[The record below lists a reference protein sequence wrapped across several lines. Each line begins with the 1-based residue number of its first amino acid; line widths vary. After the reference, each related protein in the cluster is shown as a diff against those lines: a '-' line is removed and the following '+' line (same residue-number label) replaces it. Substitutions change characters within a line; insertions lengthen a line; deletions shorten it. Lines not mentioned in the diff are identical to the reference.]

1 MFSILFDY
9 SLKSLLFIIPIYFG
23 YNFYQG
29 KYNNFIFSLILNK
42 IKYELIIKE
51 KINNLINYNPD
62 EDLNKDLNKE
72 EIMKEYYIFY
82 NNNSYIYSDTIENY
96 LEEIKNLPFKIY
108 VKELNG
114 KNSIY
119 RIQNIDDFNKEKLPK
134 SLKSPFI
141 QIEIELN
148 DRKVQL
154 DLDHLNEIFYNN
166 NTILDK
172 YFVKWFL
179 SFYKYEVAYNDNYI
193 INIIDDNV
201 NCFTLSNSEY
211 IIISDKFENNYKKV
225 IIEN

>member
-1 MFSILFDY
+1 MFSTLFDY

-51 KINNLINYNPD
+51 KINNLIKYSLD
-62 EDLNKDLNKE
+62 EDIDEE
-72 EIMKEYYIFY
+72 EIVKEYYVFY

-96 LEEIKNLPFKIY
+96 LEKINKLPFKIY

-148 DRKVQL
+148 DKKVQL
-154 DLDHLNEIFYNN
+154 DLDHLNEFFYNN

-179 SFYKYEVAYNDNYI
+179 LFYKYEVTYNDNYI